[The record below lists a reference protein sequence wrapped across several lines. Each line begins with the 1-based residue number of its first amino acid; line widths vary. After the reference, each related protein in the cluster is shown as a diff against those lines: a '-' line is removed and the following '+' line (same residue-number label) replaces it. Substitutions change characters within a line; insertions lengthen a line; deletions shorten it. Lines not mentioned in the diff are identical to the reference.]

1 MLQPQQQHQQ
11 HHQQQALKGSSRKFS
26 KSFIR
31 WSKNGNSLNSFQG
44 IDKSEVRNNFNQ
56 SGECTGSNC
65 NIYNISNCCCSGIN
79 CRSFCFC
86 FLAIVVTSARGSLSK
101 HGCGGQDSENGEGK
115 HLFNLSFYVGFGWLR
130 IFLSNESPC

>member
-31 WSKNGNSLNSFQG
+31 WSKNGDSLNSLQR

-56 SGECTGSNC
+56 SGECPSPNS
-65 NIYNISNCCCSGIN
+65 NIYNISNLSCSGID
-79 CRSFCFC
+79 CRSFF
-86 FLAIVVTSARGSLSK
+86 AIVITSARGSLSK
-101 HGCGGQDSENGEGK
+101 HGCGGQDSENREAK
-115 HLFNLSFYVGFGWLR
+115 HLLFK
-130 IFLSNESPC
+130 FLSMVWMVEKFSFKWIPM